1 MIKTRYM
8 NKDFLLHQNE
18 TASTKEVASIYILK
32 ALLAFLVVTRHA
44 PMLLSWL
51 YVPGLET
58 ELFFAITG
66 YFLYSSDLH
75 KVQSRIW
82 KSVRKVIPITIF
94 LQLFYLPLAPPQWSS
109 PVVLFNWALMGIANF
124 DAVHLWYLSALLY
137 SLMIFSLFLKCFK
150 GRFVPILF
158 VGVIGWMLL
167 GNYRYFIDGKE
178 GSIYLFNFISRALPF
193 LAMGYWIRAHEM
205 RLLQRKWLN
214 IYFLLLVLSCLEAVI
229 VYRLSGGHTS
239 GGVIEIFPL
248 RFAFF
253 MLILSYKDLG
263 KGTWLETIGAKYSG
277 NIYYFHMAVIIG
289 WEVLN
294 AYSPLL
300 QKVYDY
306 AGAWVV
312 FVISLLVAILI
323 SRCSGYLKSLF
334 ASISSK

>member
-1 MIKTRYM
+1 
-8 NKDFLLHQNE
+8 
-18 TASTKEVASIYILK
+18 
-32 ALLAFLVVTRHA
+32 
-44 PMLLSWL
+44 
-51 YVPGLET
+51 
-58 ELFFAITG
+58 
-66 YFLYSSDLH
+66 
-75 KVQSRIW
+75 
-82 KSVRKVIPITIF
+82 
-94 LQLFYLPLAPPQWSS
+94 
-109 PVVLFNWALMGIANF
+109 MGIANF

-137 SLMIFSLFLKCFK
+137 SLMTLSLFLKCFK
-150 GRFVPILF
+150 GRFVPLLF
-158 VGVIGWMLL
+158 VGVLGWMLL

-239 GGVIEIFPL
+239 GGGIEIFPL

-289 WEVLN
+289 WKALN

-312 FVISLLVAILI
+312 FVISLLVAIFI
-323 SRCSGYLKSLF
+323 SLCSKYLKSLWV
-334 ASISSK
+334 SISSK

>member
-1 MIKTRYM
+1 MSAISLKEQSSS
-8 NKDFLLHQNE
+8 LHP
-18 TASTKEVASIYILK
+18 SVSSLYVLK
-32 ALLAFLVVTRHA
+32 ALLAFFVVTCHA
-44 PMLLSWL
+44 PMQLPWVH
-51 YVPGLET
+51 VPGLAT

-75 KVQSRIW
+75 KVQVRIW
-82 KSVRKVIPITIF
+82 KSVKKALTITIF

-109 PVVLFNWALMGIANF
+109 PVVLSNWALMGIANF

-167 GNYRYFIDGKE
+167 GDYRYFIDGKE

-205 RLLQRKWLN
+205 RLLQRKYLN

-229 VYRLSGGHTS
+229 VYLLSGGHTS

-253 MLILSYKDLG
+253 MLVLSYKDLG
-263 KGTWLETIGAKYSG
+263 KGTWLETIGTKYSG
-277 NIYYFHMAVIIG
+277 NIYYFHMAVILG
-289 WEVLN
+289 WKALN
-294 AYSPLL
+294 VYSPLL

-312 FVISLLVAILI
+312 FVISLLVAIFI
-323 SRCSGYLKSLF
+323 SWCSRYLKSLW

>member
-1 MIKTRYM
+1 MSAISLKEQSSS
-8 NKDFLLHQNE
+8 LHP
-18 TASTKEVASIYILK
+18 SVSSLYVLK
-32 ALLAFLVVTRHA
+32 ALLAFFVVTCHA
-44 PMLLSWL
+44 PMQLPWVH
-51 YVPGLET
+51 VPGLAT

-75 KVQSRIW
+75 KVQVRIW
-82 KSVRKVIPITIF
+82 KSVKKALTITIF

-109 PVVLFNWALMGIANF
+109 PVVLSNWALMGIANF

-167 GNYRYFIDGKE
+167 GDYRYFIDGKE
-178 GSIYLFNFISRALPF
+178 GLIYLFNFISRALPF

-229 VYRLSGGHTS
+229 VYLLSGGHTS

-253 MLILSYKDLG
+253 MLVLSYKDLG
-263 KGTWLETIGAKYSG
+263 KGTWLETIGTKYSG
-277 NIYYFHMAVIIG
+277 NIYYFHMAVILG
-289 WEVLN
+289 WKALN
-294 AYSPLL
+294 VYSPLL

-312 FVISLLVAILI
+312 FVISLLVAIFI
-323 SRCSGYLKSLF
+323 SWCSRYLKSLW

>member
-1 MIKTRYM
+1 MSAISLKEQSSS
-8 NKDFLLHQNE
+8 LHP
-18 TASTKEVASIYILK
+18 SVSSLYVLK
-32 ALLAFLVVTRHA
+32 ALLAFFVVTCHA
-44 PMLLSWL
+44 PMQLPWVH
-51 YVPGLET
+51 VPGLAT

-75 KVQSRIW
+75 KVQVRIW
-82 KSVRKVIPITIF
+82 KSVKKALTITIF

-109 PVVLFNWALMGIANF
+109 PVVLSNWALMGIANF

-167 GNYRYFIDGKE
+167 GDYRYFIDGKE

-229 VYRLSGGHTS
+229 VYLLSGGHTS

-253 MLILSYKDLG
+253 MLVLSYKDLG
-263 KGTWLETIGAKYSG
+263 KGTWLETIGTKYSG
-277 NIYYFHMAVIIG
+277 NIYYFHMAVILG
-289 WEVLN
+289 WKALN
-294 AYSPLL
+294 VYSPLL

-312 FVISLLVAILI
+312 FVISLLVAIFI
-323 SRCSGYLKSLF
+323 SWCSRYLKSLW

>member
-1 MIKTRYM
+1 MSAIS
-8 NKDFLLHQNE
+8 L
-18 TASTKEVASIYILK
+18 KEQPSSLRLSVSSLYVLK
-32 ALLAFLVVTRHA
+32 ALLAFFVVTCHA
-44 PMLLSWL
+44 PMQLPWVH
-51 YVPGLET
+51 VPGLAT

-75 KVQSRIW
+75 KVQDRIW
-82 KSVRKVIPITIF
+82 KSVKKALSITIF

-124 DAVHLWYLSALLY
+124 GAVHLWYLSALLY
-137 SLMIFSLFLKCFK
+137 SLMTFSLFLKCFK

-167 GNYRYFIDGKE
+167 GDYRYFIDGKE

-229 VYRLSGGHTS
+229 VYLLSGGHTS

-263 KGTWLETIGAKYSG
+263 KGTWLETIGTKYSG
-277 NIYYFHMAVIIG
+277 NIYYFHMAVILG
-289 WEVLN
+289 WKTLN

-312 FVISLLVAILI
+312 FVISLLVAIFI
-323 SRCSGYLKSLF
+323 SWCSRYLKSLW